1 MIERTYIPSEQG
13 SEPSS
18 PAIDWRRP
26 LRFLLRTARS
36 KTFVRIAIA
45 ALAVGLLGLMGY
57 WLYQNEP
64 WSIDNNP
71 FNATIQAGSTFP
83 LYYPTVLPA
92 RYRISPHS
100 ASKPQ
105 AYAVIFRL
113 AGPSG
118 AKIFCSEEARSASFN
133 LGGYYTSFSDYKAV
147 AVNDGAVVYGKLQGN
162 EVVSRANNSTWIL
175 CNTQAAVPSSQL
187 IDMLKSIT
195 PAS

>member
-1 MIERTYIPSEQG
+1 MIERTYIPSEQAAK
-13 SEPSS
+13 PSK
-18 PAIDWRRP
+18 PALSWRP
-26 LRFLLRTARS
+26 LVQFIIRTMRS
-36 KTFVRIAIA
+36 KTFVRAAITVA
-45 ALAVGLLGLMGY
+45 TVSVLGIVGY

-147 AVNDGAVVYGKLQGN
+147 AVSDGAVVYGKLQGN